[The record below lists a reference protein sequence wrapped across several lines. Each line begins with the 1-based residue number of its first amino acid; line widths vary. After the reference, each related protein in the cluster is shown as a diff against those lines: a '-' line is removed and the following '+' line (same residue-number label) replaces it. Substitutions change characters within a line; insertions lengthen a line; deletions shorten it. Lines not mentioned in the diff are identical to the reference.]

1 MLSDYPNYREDLIFN
16 NEARAMETVYDAIRS
31 IRNIRSKFNI
41 SPSIKVN
48 VKIQGEE
55 ALYKTVESYLKRLA
69 RVENIEYINNENE
82 VDKQAASAVVQN
94 SKIIVPLVGLIDI
107 NEEINRQNKKLDK
120 LNKEKASLTARI
132 NNQKFVE
139 SAPVDVV
146 QKTKDRIAEIEAEA
160 GAISELIK
168 NLS

>member
-1 MLSDYPNYREDLIFN
+1 MS
-16 NEARAMETVYDAIRS
+16 
-31 IRNIRSKFNI
+31 
-41 SPSIKVN
+41 
-48 VKIQGEE
+48 
-55 ALYKTVESYLKRLA
+55 
-69 RVENIEYINNENE
+69 
-82 VDKQAASAVVQN
+82 
-94 SKIIVPLVGLIDI
+94 GLIDI
-107 NEEINRQNKKLDK
+107 NEEISRQNKKLDK

-160 GAISELIK
+160 GVISELIK